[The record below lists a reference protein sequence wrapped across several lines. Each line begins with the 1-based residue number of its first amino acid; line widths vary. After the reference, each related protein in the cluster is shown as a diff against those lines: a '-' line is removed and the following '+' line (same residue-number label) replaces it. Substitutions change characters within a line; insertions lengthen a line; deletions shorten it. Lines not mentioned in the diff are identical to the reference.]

1 MNYYQKKL
9 YLAKVNEKD
18 EIIGRIERW
27 QAHREK
33 ILHRGFTTILIYQN
47 NFILQHRKHPVFD
60 RVFDLSF
67 SSHPVFIKDR
77 LQSMEEAIVN
87 TLKREWITSEKNIK
101 PIFLEKYYYQEKDNQ
116 SEFYEHELNYL
127 YLIRLNQLIK
137 NNSHFSYGMKVLTFE
152 ELLYQYQKID
162 FAPWVKK
169 IDLKKIYDKIKRYE

>member
-60 RVFDLSF
+60 GVYDLSF
-67 SSHPVFIKDR
+67 SSHPFFIKNR

-116 SEFYEHELNYL
+116 SEFYEHEFNYL
-127 YLIRLNQLIK
+127 YLVPLTQPIK
-137 NNSHFSYGMKVLTFE
+137 NNNQFSYAMNVLTFE
-152 ELLYQYQKID
+152 ELLNQFQKIN

-169 IDLKKIYDKIKRYE
+169 IDLKKIYDKIRKYE